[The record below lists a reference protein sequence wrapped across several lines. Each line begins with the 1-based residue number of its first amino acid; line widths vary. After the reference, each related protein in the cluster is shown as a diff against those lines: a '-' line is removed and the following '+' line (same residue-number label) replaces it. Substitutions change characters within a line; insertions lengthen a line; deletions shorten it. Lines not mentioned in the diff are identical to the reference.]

1 MIGPVSSRLKGK
13 KQNQLPRSSACFGLN
28 TNQPWFMSTVGKK
41 EEEEDERG
49 EKIFP
54 ATMKGPLIQSVHPAA
69 IKPTA
74 GITMKSPSQQ
84 LPPWL
89 QSNPHPSHSSQSLVI
104 PGAQRVPSHLLFPNQ
119 LPSKVSSAE
128 VQGPSSRLSQGSIP
142 AAGELPSR
150 WSSEKLW
157 AVAPVP
163 HFPKPRSLSQP
174 CLIRLK
180 TFSPSLSS
188 PFPSCSSLRKS
199 ILTKTTTTKAS
210 AGHC

>member
-1 MIGPVSSRLKGK
+1 
-13 KQNQLPRSSACFGLN
+13 
-28 TNQPWFMSTVGKK
+28 MSIVGKK
-41 EEEEDERG
+41 EEEDERG
-49 EKIFP
+49 ERKIFP

-89 QSNPHPSHSSQSLVI
+89 QPNPHPSHSSQSLVI

-128 VQGPSSRLSQGSIP
+128 VQGPSSRRLSQGGIP
-142 AAGELPSR
+142 AADELPSR
-150 WSSEKLW
+150 WRSEKLW

-180 TFSPSLSS
+180 TFSPSLS
-188 PFPSCSSLRKS
+188 PAFSSL
-199 ILTKTTTTKAS
+199 AP
-210 AGHC
+210 H